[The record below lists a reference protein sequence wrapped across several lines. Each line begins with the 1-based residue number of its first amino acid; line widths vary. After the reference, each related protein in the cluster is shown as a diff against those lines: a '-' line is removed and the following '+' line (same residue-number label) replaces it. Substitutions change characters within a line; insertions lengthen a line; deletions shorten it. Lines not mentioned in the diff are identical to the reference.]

1 MYSPLLQQAFRK
13 ILFIFMNLQYTKIF
27 TAQMML
33 FFLFKQIKMYILNQ
47 VKFAK
52 YFKCPRKKNKSSNKQ
67 LLITYQFMVILFLI
81 VGIVDSYLESICYI
95 FLFILPSFSDYF
107 NLIYFAFILIQ
118 NFKVNLYNNILPN
131 SLC

>member
-1 MYSPLLQQAFRK
+1 
-13 ILFIFMNLQYTKIF
+13 MNLQYTKIF

-33 FFLFKQIKMYILNQ
+33 FFLFKQIKMYILNP

-52 YFKCPRKKNKSSNKQ
+52 YLKYPRKKNKSSNKQ

-81 VGIVDSYLESICYI
+81 VGIVESYLESIYYI

-107 NLIYFAFILIQ
+107 NLIYFAFILI
-118 NFKVNLYNNILPN
+118 
-131 SLC
+131 